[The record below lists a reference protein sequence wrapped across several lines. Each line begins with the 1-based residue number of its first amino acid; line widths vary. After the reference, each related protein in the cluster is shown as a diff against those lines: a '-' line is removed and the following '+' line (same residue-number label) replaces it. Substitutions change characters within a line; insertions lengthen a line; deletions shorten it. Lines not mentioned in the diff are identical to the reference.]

1 MSRLI
6 LWSKP
11 HHAAVCLKN
20 ILSRLDAS
28 AKDKHHE
35 IKMNEAVNKIKDML
49 FNSKYSLLPFLRHI
63 GQ

>member
-35 IKMNEAVNKIKDML
+35 IKMNEAVNKISIEM
-49 FNSKYSLLPFLRHI
+49 NSSKRTFFV
-63 GQ
+63 